1 MPRKWVRQTRR
12 GSWTEQNMKDALK
25 FIDDGNSVSA
35 ASRTFKI
42 PFSTLQERRKLN
54 KDTKPLLGCK
64 ATFTSD
70 QEEALSSRIKFL
82 SDVVYGLSANEV
94 RRAAFEFAQKNNIP
108 HRFSVHE
115 RMSGKDWLNG
125 FLARNK
131 TISSRKPEATSI
143 NRITGFNREEVRK
156 FYDNLEKVFSNIVYT
171 PNADETGITTVQDP
185 GTILA
190 TKGKKMS
197 WITYELGEGKINNSY
212 VCDERIRKLY
222 CPYVRLSQEKDEPLV
237 EKRWS
242 TVRYI

>member
-82 SDVVYGLSANEV
+82 SDVFYGLSANEV

-115 RMSGKDWLNG
+115 RMAGKDWLNG

-190 TKGKKMS
+190 TKGKK
-197 WITYELGEGKINNSY
+197 
-212 VCDERIRKLY
+212 
-222 CPYVRLSQEKDEPLV
+222 
-237 EKRWS
+237 
-242 TVRYI
+242 